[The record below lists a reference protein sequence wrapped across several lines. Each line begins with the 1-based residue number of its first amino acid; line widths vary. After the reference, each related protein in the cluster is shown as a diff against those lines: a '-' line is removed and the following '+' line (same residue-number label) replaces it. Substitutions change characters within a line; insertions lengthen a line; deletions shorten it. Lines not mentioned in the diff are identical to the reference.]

1 MHIRRRDRV
10 DRRTQDSV
18 RLGQEHA
25 GRQVTFRMFGKTR
38 SPAQLGGTINLRNG
52 VLLVS
57 GPSNVDL
64 FWAIGSK
71 SSEAD

>member
-1 MHIRRRDRV
+1 M
-10 DRRTQDSV
+10 
-18 RLGQEHA
+18 
-25 GRQVTFRMFGKTR
+25 TFRMFGKTR
-38 SPAQLGGTINLRNG
+38 SPAQFGGTINLRNG